1 MPTSRT
7 RTVADS
13 YRNVLTG
20 MGVSFT
26 DSGQHWDS
34 FPDQW
39 LRQEQLDTLYCESM
53 VAARIVDRLVDDATN
68 VSWSVKNQEQGQE
81 AGASW
86 ASIQAK
92 AEELD
97 VLGILAQ
104 TWKWSRLYGGAAVI
118 LAVADQRPHSK
129 PLGAGRLIGLSAV
142 DGSVL
147 VPQEWD
153 SKLGSAGFM
162 NPISYRL
169 AESTNDGKFVDSE
182 LIHAS
187 RVIRFNAIDL
197 PPRLLMR
204 SSGGGVG
211 VGWGPSVLQRSHKSI
226 RRLDT
231 SLDNVDAIL
240 QKISILAVRMKD
252 WNKTITGVDGVEK
265 GQKILRNLMAG
276 VSNLRMVGIDADDE
290 IVEIKRSLDGIAE
303 IVDKFTDAVVRES
316 DQPRLVVLGESPPG
330 SLGDRGSAEQTAWNN
345 RTASARRKELTPA
358 LSRVLKLM
366 GAPDEFT
373 LDYEMLDDADPS
385 QKAETELKEVQA
397 DSILINSTIGRPSE
411 MRDRWIEAGKIKPAP
426 IVLAPVAGA
435 APAAGVGEES
445 ISKQALTGIQIT
457 SLVELVQQ
465 VSSGILSDEATEI
478 ILNISFPTIPR
489 EQAIALIT
497 AAKTRGTPAAGGAPA
512 PAGAPGA
519 PPVAPGLEP
528 SQDEVPADMIS
539 VQQAAARIGVPTRTI
554 TRAMELGALRWWG
567 WGSRRNVSLADV
579 IKLGASGGGGHEPQ
593 E

>member
-1 MPTSRT
+1 
-7 RTVADS
+7 
-13 YRNVLTG
+13 

-26 DSGQHWDS
+26 DSGQHWTIS
-34 FPDQW
+34 PDRW
-39 LRQEQLDTLYCESM
+39 LRQEALDTLYCESS

-68 VSWSVKNQEQGQE
+68 VSWSVKNQEQGQA

-104 TWKWSRLYGGAAVI
+104 AWKWSRLYGGAGVI
-118 LAVADQRPHSK
+118 LAVSDGRPHSQ
-129 PLGAGRLIGLSAV
+129 PLGEGQLIGLSAV

-153 SKLGSAGFM
+153 KNLGSAGFM

-169 AESTNDGKFVDSE
+169 AEASSDGKWKDSE

-211 VGWGPSVLQRSHKSI
+211 IGWGPSVLQRSHKDI

-231 SLDNVDAIL
+231 SLDNANSIL
-240 QKISILAVRMKD
+240 EKISLLVSRMKD
-252 WNKTITGVDGVEK
+252 WNKTITGVDGVAK
-265 GQKILRNLMAG
+265 GQTILRNLMAG
-276 VSNLRMVGIDADDE
+276 ASNLRMIGLDADDE
-290 IVEIKRSLDGIAE
+290 LVELKRSLDGVEGLI
-303 IVDKFTDAVVRES
+303 DKNTDAVVRSS
-316 DQPRLVVLGESPPG
+316 DSPRLVVLGESPPG
-330 SLGDRGSAEQTAWNN
+330 SLGDRGSAEQTSWNN
-345 RTASARRKELTPA
+345 KTARARREELTPA

-373 LDYEMLDDADPS
+373 LEYEMLDDADPG

-397 DSILINSTIGRPSE
+397 DSILVNSTIGRPSE
-411 MRDRWIEAGKIKPAP
+411 MRDRWIDAGRIKPAP
-426 IVLAPVAGA
+426 IVQAATPVAGA
-435 APAAGVGEES
+435 APVAAPAGEES

-478 ILNISFPTIPR
+478 ILNISFPTIPT
-489 EQAIALIT
+489 EQARSLIA
-497 AAKTRGTPAAGGAPA
+497 ASKTRGTPAAGAAPA
-512 PAGAPGA
+512 VPGQPGA
-519 PPVAPGLEP
+519 PPAAPGLEP
-528 SQDEVPADMIS
+528 SEDEVPADMIS

-554 TRAMELGALRWWG
+554 TRAMELGQLRWWG
-567 WGSRRNVSLADV
+567 FGSRRNVSLADV